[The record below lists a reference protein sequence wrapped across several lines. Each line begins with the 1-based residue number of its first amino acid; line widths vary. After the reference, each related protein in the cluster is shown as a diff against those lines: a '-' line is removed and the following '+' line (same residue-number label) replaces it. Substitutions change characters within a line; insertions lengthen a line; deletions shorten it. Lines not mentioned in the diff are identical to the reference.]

1 MPNRSL
7 INPIATDAAETAPIA
22 VIGITAAEL
31 ARRVRVSRRSRT
43 FGPDELARWLVAAGF
58 AEQRGELLWPTELGV
73 EVGGKL
79 VLPPD
84 PD

>member
-7 INPIATDAAETAPIA
+7 TSPIATDPVEKAPIA
-22 VIGITAAEL
+22 VTGITAAEL

-58 AEQRGELLWPTELGV
+58 AEQRGELLWATELGI

-79 VLPPD
+79 VLPPE